1 MFKITKT
8 THREVETLESQ
19 LSFRQAKHLLK
30 GLHRIKRSEAVKRGK
45 IAVSKIVQTSIDS
58 ASFSV
63 VKEVDDVYV
72 AIIYLVE
79 QEN

>member
-8 THREVETLESQ
+8 THREVETLESH

-30 GLHRIKRSEAVKRGK
+30 GLHCIKRSEAVKRGK
-45 IAVSKIVQTSIDS
+45 IAVSKIVQTPIDN

-63 VKEVDDVYV
+63 VKDIDDVYV
-72 AIIYLVE
+72 VTIYQAE